1 MKIIF
6 DKFFAFSITVLFLTT
21 TSTSVIAAP
30 KKVDVLMSPSGSG
43 PYLAWAT
50 MQNYASDFTDKI
62 APIAVETPGFT
73 YNVRYLASSPHLWEN
88 TIIGSGQVVE
98 WAAKEGV
105 APFFP
110 EPMDAVKDFRILG
123 VMSRTTNLFVTLDSS
138 VKSKDNFIGK
148 RVAVGLLTQNEWG
161 MHQRMMLDGW
171 NITKKLKSFDALG
184 PGQNINALLDGKA
197 DIGTLV
203 THSNRDFSFTL
214 QAGPFKTLESAGR
227 DYNFID
233 IDKRDIQSYI
243 DKTGAPFSIQ
253 TLPANTVSNQPS
265 PVTSFGNYTLLSVH
279 KSFPEEAAYE
289 MTKLW
294 LESGIKLGKYSA
306 IAKIWDKETIATVTK
321 ISPENIHPG
330 AIRAYKEFGLI
341 N

>member
-1 MKIIF
+1 MKHLV
-6 DKFFAFSITVLFLTT
+6 DNFFAFTISALLLTL
-21 TSTSVIAAP
+21 SSNSAIAAP
-30 KKVDVLMSPSGSG
+30 QKVDILMSPSGSG

-50 MQNYASDFTDKI
+50 MQNYAGDYTDKVV
-62 APIAVETPGFT
+62 PIAIETPGFT
-73 YNVRYLASSPHLWEN
+73 YNVRYLASSPQLWKN

-98 WAAKEGV
+98 WAAKEGL

-110 EPMDAVKDFRILG
+110 KPMDAVKDFRTLG
-123 VMSRTTNLFVTLDSS
+123 VMSRTSNMFVTLDSS
-138 VKSKDNFIGK
+138 IKSIDDFAGK

-171 NITKKLKSFDALG
+171 NMTKKLKSFDALG
-184 PGQNINALLDGKA
+184 PAQNINAVLDGKA

-227 DYNFID
+227 DYSFID
-233 IDKRDIQSYI
+233 IDKKDIQSYI

-253 TLPANTVSNQPS
+253 TLPANTVSNQPK

-279 KSFPEEAAYE
+279 KSFPEETAYE

-294 LESGIKLGKYSA
+294 LKSGIELGRYSA
-306 IAKIWDKETIATVTK
+306 IAKIWDKDTIATVTK
-321 ISPENIHPG
+321 IAPENIHPG
-330 AIRAYKEFGLI
+330 ALRAYKEFGLI
-341 N
+341 K